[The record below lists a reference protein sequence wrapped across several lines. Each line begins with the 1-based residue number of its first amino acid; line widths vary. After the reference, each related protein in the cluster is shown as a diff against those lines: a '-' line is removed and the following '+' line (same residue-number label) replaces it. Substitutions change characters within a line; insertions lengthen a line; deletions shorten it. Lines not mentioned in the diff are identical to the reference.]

1 MIDAPTPHAAS
12 GEVIASGDPISAI
25 LPFAGRP
32 LTVWRDLPWSV
43 VRDGKDRLLL
53 RLDRTREEALGDRA
67 NREVVMACGAVLENL
82 RIAAHHHRAELVVEP
97 WPYGQEHSV
106 VARLS
111 LGQALSPRREEEA
124 LYSVLSSAPQAAG
137 TRIGG
142 GVSPALIA
150 VLRHA
155 ARSEGGWLDVVSD
168 DARRQIVGDLES
180 EAAAIADAERGAR
193 RLLTA
198 RLGASGGGSV
208 GGGAQFAM
216 GGGASLGELLG
227 ALGANVQPSNEW
239 SSGRAAAARGSA
251 LEAPVLAVL
260 GASEDSPD
268 AWLKAGA
275 ALQRVLLHASVQGLT
290 AVFLNEPLHHP
301 LLRDALRSVLFA
313 AGAPQAILRF
323 DFDANGAVVDLRSH
337 RFGSV
342 SAA

>member
-12 GEVIASGDPISAI
+12 GEVITPSDMLSAI
-25 LPFAGRP
+25 LPFTGRP

-43 VRDGKDRLLL
+43 VREGKDRLLL
-53 RLDRTREEALGDRA
+53 RLDRVREEVLSDRA
-67 NREVVMACGAVLENL
+67 NREIVMACGAVLENL
-82 RIAAHHHRAELVVEP
+82 RIAAHHLRRELVVEA
-97 WPYGQEHSV
+97 WPFGQDHTV

-111 LGQALSPRREEEA
+111 LGEELAPRREEEA
-124 LYSVLSSAPQAAG
+124 LFSVLASAPQGASA
-137 TRIGG
+137 RIGG
-142 GVSPALIA
+142 GVSPALVA

-155 ARSEGGWLDVVSD
+155 ARSEGGWLDVVAD
-168 DARRQIVGDLES
+168 DVRRQIVGDLES

-198 RLGASGGGSV
+198 RFGAS
-208 GGGAQFAM
+208 GGGAQFAV
-216 GGGASLGELLG
+216 GGGPSLGELLG
-227 ALGANVQPSNEW
+227 TLGANVQPSNEW
-239 SSGRAAAARGSA
+239 SAGRAAAARGSA

-323 DFDANGAVVDLRSH
+323 DFDANGAVLDLRSH
-337 RFGSV
+337 MFGSV